1 MTNMSRAK
9 IFQEEIQHD
18 EKAFYAVRLET
29 RNANLLLLS
38 EGEDQ
43 LGTLAVAL
51 PPQEKMI
58 GPPVSSILLGDRNT
72 IIARLIAE
80 RMAQQTGKIAMASV
94 FTKTISERE
103 TGQVFLK
110 LFEKAVKKEK
120 EEA

>member
-1 MTNMSRAK
+1 MSRAK